1 MKIVKQM
8 AETLVLSISAI
19 IFPSIMPKY
28 RRSKPYLA
36 ARSVARSGN
45 HGRLYLEQKSS
56 FSSKGVFTYAER
68 ENGDRRKT

>member
-1 MKIVKQM
+1 MKIETQN

-28 RRSKPYLA
+28 RRSKLHLA
-36 ARSVARSGN
+36 ARSGAQSGN
-45 HGRLYLEQKSS
+45 TGWLDLEQKSS
-56 FSSKGVFTYAER
+56 FSSKGVYTYDER